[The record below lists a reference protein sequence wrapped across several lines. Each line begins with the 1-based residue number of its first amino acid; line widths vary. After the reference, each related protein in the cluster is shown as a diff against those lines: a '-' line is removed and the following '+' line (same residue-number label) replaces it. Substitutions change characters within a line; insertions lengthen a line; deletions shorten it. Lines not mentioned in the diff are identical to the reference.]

1 MMEEATAVLI
11 VLCLGGLGLAYGL
24 YYIIS
29 VNYLIIFFIR
39 SFRLVLKKFQI
50 KKAMRSQRA

>member
-29 VNYLIIFFIR
+29 VHNLLKYDRYFL
-39 SFRLVLKKFQI
+39 LV
-50 KKAMRSQRA
+50 